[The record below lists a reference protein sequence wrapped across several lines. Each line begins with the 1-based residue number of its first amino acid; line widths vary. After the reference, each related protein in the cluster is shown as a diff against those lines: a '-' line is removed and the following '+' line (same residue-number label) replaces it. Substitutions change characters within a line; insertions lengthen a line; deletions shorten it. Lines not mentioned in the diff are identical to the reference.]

1 MKNKWV
7 VWVGIAFSFTSMPLF
22 SQNESL
28 SLKKVN
34 QVDFSHISI
43 KDNFWHPR
51 NQYQGSLYPTLQGY
65 RP

>member
-7 VWVGIAFSFTSMPLF
+7 VWVGIALSFTSVPLF

-34 QVDFSHISI
+34 QVDFSHI
-43 KDNFWHPR
+43 
-51 NQYQGSLYPTLQGY
+51 
-65 RP
+65 